1 MTLMPGRRAALGLP
15 LALPLMSVAAPA
27 IVRAQSATIRI
38 GVLSDMA
45 GPYAGNT
52 GPGSLA
58 GTRLAAEDF
67 MKAHPDIRVEVL
79 SADAQNKVDVG
90 SQIARSWID
99 TQGVD
104 AVLDVPMSALALNLI
119 DIMKEKNK
127 VALFT
132 GPASSDLSGRN
143 CSPNHV
149 HWVYDS
155 WSLAHALGTAT
166 VQVGGDTWFFLTADY
181 AFGHSLERDT
191 SAFVTA
197 AGGRIVGSVRHP
209 FPGTADFSS
218 FLVQAQASR
227 AKVLGLANAGA
238 DAVNS
243 IKQAAEFGLTR
254 RGMRIAA
261 MLTQINDVHALG
273 LESAQGL
280 LVTESFY
287 WDMNDG
293 TRAFAERFARERG
306 GQRPGM
312 IHAGGYSATMHYL
325 KSIASLGAAQGKADG
340 AAVVRRMKEMPT
352 DDPLFGRG
360 TVRAD
365 GRKIHSMHLF
375 QVKAPSESRG
385 AWDYFK
391 LLQSVPPEQSFRPM
405 AEGGCPLVR
414 G

>member
-1 MTLMPGRRAALGLP
+1 MTLITGRRAALALP
-15 LALPLMSVAAPA
+15 LATIPMGA
-27 IVRAQSATIRI
+27 RAQQAPIRI

-58 GTRLAAEDF
+58 GTRLAVEDF
-67 MKAHPDIRVEVL
+67 SRANPGIRVEVV
-79 SADAQNKVDVG
+79 SADAQNRVDVG
-90 SQIARSWID
+90 LQIARSWMD
-99 TQGVD
+99 RDGVD
-104 AVLDVPMSALALNLI
+104 AILDVPMSALALGLAEVV
-119 DIMKEKNK
+119 KEKNK
-127 VALFT
+127 VAIFT
-132 GPASSDLSGRN
+132 GPASSDLTGRACN
-143 CSPNHV
+143 TNHV

-197 AGGRIVGSVRHP
+197 AGGRILGSVRHP
-209 FPGTADFSS
+209 FPGTSDFSS

-261 MLTQINDVHALG
+261 MLTQVNDVHALG
-273 LESAQGL
+273 LEAAQGL

-287 WDMNDG
+287 WDSNDG
-293 TRAFAERFARERG
+293 TRAFAARFARERG
-306 GQRPGM
+306 GQHPGM
-312 IHAGGYSATMHYL
+312 IHAGAYSATLHYL
-325 KSIASLGAAQGKADG
+325 KSVAALGAAQGKADG
-340 AAVVRRMKEMPT
+340 AAVIRRMKEMPT
-352 DDPLFGRG
+352 DDPLFGQGR
-360 TVRAD
+360 VRED
-365 GRKIHSMHLF
+365 GRKIHPMQLF
-375 QVKAPSESRG
+375 QVKTPAESRG

-391 LLQSVPPEQSFRPM
+391 LLQTVPTEQAFRPV
-405 AEGGCPLVR
+405 AQGGCALVR
-414 G
+414 P

>member
-1 MTLMPGRRAALGLP
+1 MSITLGRRAAF
-15 LALPLMSVAAPA
+15 ALPILAAPA
-27 IVRAQSATIRI
+27 LVHAQSATIRI

-52 GPGSLA
+52 GPGSLT

-67 MKAHPDIRVEVL
+67 MKDNPSIRVEVI

-90 SQIARSWID
+90 TQIARGWLD

-104 AVLDVPMSALALNLI
+104 AILDAPMSALAFGLI
-119 DIMKEKNK
+119 DIVKEKNK

-132 GPASSDLSGRN
+132 GPASSDITGRV

-149 HWVYDS
+149 HWTYDT
-155 WSLAHALGTAT
+155 WSIAHALGTAT

-191 SAFVTA
+191 TAFVTA

-209 FPGTADFSS
+209 FPGTSDFGS

-227 AKVLGLANAGA
+227 AKVLGLANAGS

-243 IKQAAEFGLTR
+243 IKQAAEFGLMR

-261 MLTQINDVHALG
+261 ILTQINDVHALG
-273 LESAQGL
+273 LETAQGL
-280 LVTESFY
+280 LITESFY
-287 WDMNDG
+287 WDTNEA
-293 TRAFAERFARERG
+293 TRAFAARFARERN
-306 GQRPGM
+306 GQYPGM

-325 KSIASLGAAQGKADG
+325 KAMASLGVAQGKADG
-340 AAVVRRMKEMPT
+340 AVAVRRMKEMPA
-352 DDPLFGRG
+352 DDPLFGPG
-360 TVRAD
+360 MVRAD

-375 QVKAPSESRG
+375 QVKAPGESRG
-385 AWDYFK
+385 PWDYFK
-391 LLQSVPPEQSFRPM
+391 PLHSVPPGESFRPL
-405 AEGGCPLVR
+405 AEGGCALVR
-414 G
+414 P

>member
-1 MTLMPGRRAALGLP
+1 MTVGRRAAL
-15 LALPLMSVAAPA
+15 ALPLVAAPA
-27 IVRAQSATIRI
+27 LARAQGAAIRI

-52 GPGSLA
+52 GPGSLTGA
-58 GTRLAAEDF
+58 RLAAEDF
-67 MKAHPDIRVEVL
+67 MRADPSIRVEIV
-79 SADAQNKVDVG
+79 SADAQNRVDVG
-90 SQIARSWID
+90 SQTARSWLD

-119 DIMKEKNK
+119 DIVKEKNK

-132 GPASSDLSGRN
+132 GPASSDLTGRA

-155 WSLAHALGTAT
+155 WSLAHAIGAAT
-166 VQVGGDTWFFLTADY
+166 VQVGGDSWFFLTADY

-197 AGGRIVGSVRHP
+197 AGGRILGSARHP
-209 FPGTADFSS
+209 FPGTSDFSS
-218 FLVQAQASR
+218 FLLQAQASR

-261 MLTQINDVHALG
+261 ILTQINDVHALG
-273 LESAQGL
+273 LEAAQGL

-287 WDMNDG
+287 WDMNEG
-293 TRAFAERFARERG
+293 TRAFSERFLRERN

-312 IHAGGYSATMHYL
+312 IHAGGYSAAVHYL
-325 KSIASLGAAQGKADG
+325 KAVASLGVAQGKADG
-340 AAVVRRMKEMPT
+340 AAVIRRMKEMPT
-352 DDPLFGRG
+352 DDSLFGQG

-365 GRKIHSMHLF
+365 GRKIHPMHLF
-375 QVKAPSESRG
+375 QVKAPTESRG

-391 LLQSVPPEQSFRPM
+391 LLQSVPAGQAFRPM
-405 AEGGCPLVR
+405 AEGGCALVR
-414 G
+414 T

>member
-1 MTLMPGRRAALGLP
+1 MSIAVGRRAALTLP
-15 LALPLMSVAAPA
+15 LVAAPA
-27 IVRAQSATIRI
+27 LVHAQGATIRI

-52 GPGSLA
+52 GPGSLTGA
-58 GTRLAAEDF
+58 RLAAEDF
-67 MKAHPDIRVEVL
+67 MKANPLIRVEIL

-90 SQIARSWID
+90 SQAARSWFD

-104 AVLDVPMSALALNLI
+104 AVLDVPMSALALNVV
-119 DIMKEKNK
+119 DIAKEKNK
-127 VALFT
+127 VALLT
-132 GPASSDLSGRN
+132 GPASSDLTGRA

-155 WSLAHALGTAT
+155 WSLAHAIGAAT
-166 VQVGGDTWFFLTADY
+166 VQVGGDSWFFLTADY

-191 SAFVTA
+191 SAFVTS
-197 AGGRIVGSVRHP
+197 AGGRIVGSARHP
-209 FPGTADFSS
+209 FPGTTDFSS
-218 FLVQAQASR
+218 FLLQAQASR
-227 AKVLGLANAGA
+227 AKVLGLANAGS

-261 MLTQINDVHALG
+261 ILTQVNDVHALG
-273 LESAQGL
+273 LEAAQGL

-293 TRAFAERFARERG
+293 TRAFTERFVRERD

-312 IHAGGYSATMHYL
+312 IHAGGYSAAMHYL
-325 KSIASLGAAQGKADG
+325 KAVASLGVVQGKADG

-352 DDPLFGRG
+352 DDPLFGQG

-375 QVKAPSESRG
+375 QVKTPAESRG

-391 LLQSVPPEQSFRPM
+391 LLHSVPPEQSFRPM

-414 G
+414 P